1 MSSELL
7 SADRIAELFDSA
19 ERGEAVPE
27 AGGRSQ
33 RRGVKVRAMDFS
45 RPTKFSTEQER
56 RVTRSL
62 EAFCRAASTRLS
74 AELRVALDLEVINTS
89 QLNWS
94 SAHASLPGESICALL
109 EARPMGTTLLLATER
124 PFVLQA
130 IDLLLGGSVDVPP
143 KERRL
148 TEIDWALAQH
158 VLQSLVGQLSIIW
171 NDVAGVQ
178 LAVGG
183 LESQMETAQVAAV
196 SEPTLALTLEARLG
210 RSSSTLVLLVPHQA
224 VATAI
229 DAFSGED
236 GRDREAAAVQG
247 EAMREAVSHV
257 DVVLRAEVAATE
269 LTAGELLALQP
280 GSLLRLDAPAAAGV
294 TVFADDVAVCRAR
307 PGRSGRRR
315 AVQVLDGYEGA
326 LP

>member
-19 ERGEAVPE
+19 ERGEGVPA
-27 AGGRSQ
+27 AGRPAQ
-33 RRGVKVRAMDFS
+33 RRGVKVRPVDFS

-56 RVTRSL
+56 RMARSL

-74 AELRVALDLEVINTS
+74 AELRVSLDLELISTS

-94 SAHASLPGESICALL
+94 SAHAALPAESICAIV
-109 EARPMGTTLLLATER
+109 EAQPIGSTLLLATER

-148 TEIDWALAQH
+148 TEIDWALALH
-158 VLQSLVGQLSIIW
+158 VLRSLVGQLSIIW
-171 NDVAGVQ
+171 KDVAGVD
-178 LAVGG
+178 LGVGR
-183 LESQMETAQVAAV
+183 LESQLETAQVAAV

-224 VATAI
+224 VESFI
-229 DAFSGED
+229 EAFSGED
-236 GRDREAAAVQG
+236 GRDRDEAGALG
-247 EAMREAVSHV
+247 SAMREAVSHV

-269 LTAGELLALQP
+269 LTAAELLALQP

-294 TVFADDVAVCRAR
+294 TIFADDVAVCRAR

-326 LP
+326 V